1 MKRLVLAA
9 VFVAVLGCGYY
20 YRDFFLGLVGDA
32 TETRSARPPAPAQLV
47 VAGAASESPTPIEV
61 SAIGTVQP
69 IATIQIKSRM
79 DGEIARV
86 NFEEGQEVKEG
97 DILFTLDDRAVKAL
111 VDQSAANLERDR
123 SQLDRARLEYKRQS
137 DLATRGAAT
146 AQKLEDAKT
155 AMDVGEAATRASGA
169 TLESAKVSLNY
180 TIIRSPLTG
189 RTGAVGFKKGS
200 IVKAVDTSPT
210 VPPLVTI
217 TQMKPIYVLFT
228 VPERHLGDVRAA
240 MASGPLPVTVTVPS
254 EPKAPIT
261 GTLTFIDNQVDAATG
276 TISLKAKFPNDDER
290 LWPGQF
296 VNVTVT
302 LGVQAKAVVVPSVA
316 IQVGPNGPYAFV
328 IKQDSTVELRLIRP
342 DRTVGDKTVVAEG
355 LAAGERVVVD
365 GQLRL
370 GNGSRVN
377 AQEPKGAA
385 PKQEPKGSAPKAQSS
400 PEGAS
405 PKAQSTPVAERT
417 P

>member
-1 MKRLVLAA
+1 MKRLAYAVILAA
-9 VFVAVLGCGYY
+9 LLAGAYY
-20 YRDFFLGLVGDA
+20 FRGFFFDSA
-32 TETRSARPPAPAQLV
+32 TESRSARPAAPAQLV
-47 VAGAASESPTPIEV
+47 IAGAASESPTPIQV

-69 IATIQIKSRM
+69 LATVQIKSRM
-79 DGEIARV
+79 DGEIANV

-97 DILFTLDDRAVKAL
+97 DILFVLDDRAVKAQ

-123 SQLDRARLEYKRQS
+123 AQLDRAKLEFKRQS
-137 DLATRGAAT
+137 DLSTHGVAP
-146 AQKLEDAKT
+146 AQKLEDTKMAL
-155 AMDVGEAATRASGA
+155 DVGEAAVRASAA
-169 TLESAKVSLNY
+169 TLENAKVNLNY

-189 RTGAVGFKKGS
+189 RTGAIGFKKGS

-217 TQMKPIYVLFT
+217 TQMRPIYVAFT
-228 VPERHLGDVRAA
+228 VPERNLGDLRSA
-240 MASGPLPVTVTVPS
+240 MASGPLAVTVTVPS
-254 EPKAPIT
+254 EPKKPIT
-261 GTLTFIDNQVDAATG
+261 GTLTFIDNQVDPATG
-276 TISLKAKFPNDDER
+276 TISLKAKFTNDDER

-302 LGVQAKAVVVPSVA
+302 LGVQANAVVVPSVA
-316 IQVGPNGPYAFV
+316 IQVGPNGPYVFV
-328 IKQDSTVELRLIRP
+328 IKPESTVELRLVKP
-342 DRTVGDKTVVAEG
+342 DRAIGDKTVIAEG

-385 PKQEPKGSAPKAQSS
+385 PKAQ
-400 PEGAS
+400 P
-405 PKAQSTPVAERT
+405 TPVAERT